1 MDRDRPEWWG
11 PGLIHGHRWGERSPE
26 GALASTTTVMGGLT
40 TKCLLQDL
48 RVLQQPTAEQQQL
61 VSYAQPQHWPN
72 QEPPAQPGPE
82 DDDLKD
88 DDLDADEP
96 LDEPGEEVE
105 ASRSEPIDALK
116 MERRKTNQFAIKVP
130 PSWRD
135 LYASGQKLLRE
146 GLAPHAV
153 PQRLGITGKRWRE
166 IQEACSITVMALQP
180 DT

>member
-1 MDRDRPEWWG
+1 
-11 PGLIHGHRWGERSPE
+11 
-26 GALASTTTVMGGLT
+26 MGGPT
-40 TKCLLQDL
+40 TKCLFQDL
-48 RVLQQPTAEQQQL
+48 RVLQQPTAEHQQL

-82 DDDLKD
+82 DDDLED

-105 ASRSEPIDALK
+105 ASRSELSDALK
-116 MERRKTNQFAIKVP
+116 AERRKTNQFAIKVP
-130 PSWRD
+130 PSWRV

-146 GLAPHAV
+146 GLPPHAV
-153 PQRLGITGKRWRE
+153 PQRLGITGERWRE